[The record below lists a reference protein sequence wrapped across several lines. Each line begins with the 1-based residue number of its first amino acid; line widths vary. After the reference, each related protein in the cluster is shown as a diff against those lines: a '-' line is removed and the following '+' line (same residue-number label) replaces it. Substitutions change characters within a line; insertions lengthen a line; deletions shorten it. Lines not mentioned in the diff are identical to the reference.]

1 MMTDLLPLLLI
12 VLCLGLEGF
21 FSGGE
26 IAYVT
31 ADVNRIRQQAGTGSR
46 SAKLALKL
54 LENPDWLFATT
65 LTGTNLCIVTSTILA
80 TSIFISL
87 FGVAQGER
95 ISALVMIPTLMVM
108 IVTRSFFQQ
117 YAEFFA
123 VRIARLVWTASWLF
137 YPVVYLISRISK
149 RTVLLSVK
157 GRELSYSP
165 YITKKGLLSILGDQQ
180 TESDILGTEKDMVKR
195 ILDFT
200 SVTVGEIKVPLSA
213 ISALPVTTTLSEAA
227 AFAAEKKYLRIP
239 VYRDQMFN
247 IIGVLHYFDLLK
259 AIDLCEKES
268 PDCLN
273 KRTIETCLSSSVLY
287 VPETKAVKELLIE
300 LQARREHMAFVVD
313 EYGGGIGIVTVEDIL
328 ETIVGEIDDEYDER
342 ETQYRRIGPD
352 RYLFDAR
359 IRLDRLQQIVPVPLP
374 EGEYETLGGF
384 LLSKIGRIP
393 RRKETVR
400 LGNAVFVIDDADM
413 KRIKEVLVILSKG
426 TDQQDAPDRQI

>member
-1 MMTDLLPLLLI
+1 MTDILPLVLI

-31 ADVNRIRQQAGTGSR
+31 ADVNRIRQKAGTGSR

-80 TSIFISL
+80 TSIFIAL

-123 VRIARLVWTASWLF
+123 VRIARLVWTASWLL
-137 YPVVYLISRISK
+137 YPIVYLISRISK

-165 YITKKGLLSILGDQQ
+165 YITKTGLLSILGEQRS
-180 TESDILGTEKDMVKR
+180 ESDILGTEKDMVKR

-213 ISALPVTTTLSEAA
+213 ISALPVTTTLSDAA
-227 AFAAEKKYLRIP
+227 SFAAEKKYLRIP

-247 IIGVLHYFDLLK
+247 IVGVLHYFDLLK
-259 AIDLCEKES
+259 AIDLCEKKS

-273 KRTIETCLSSSVLY
+273 ERTIESCFSSSVLY
-287 VPETKAVKELLIE
+287 VPETKAAKELLIE

-342 ETQYRRIGPD
+342 ETQFRKIGPD

-359 IRLDRLQQIVPVPLP
+359 IRLDRLQQIVPVTLP

-400 LGNAVFVIDDADM
+400 LGNAVFIIEDADM
-413 KRIKEVLVILSKG
+413 KRIKEVLVIFSKS
-426 TDQQDAPDRQI
+426 TDQQDMSDRQI